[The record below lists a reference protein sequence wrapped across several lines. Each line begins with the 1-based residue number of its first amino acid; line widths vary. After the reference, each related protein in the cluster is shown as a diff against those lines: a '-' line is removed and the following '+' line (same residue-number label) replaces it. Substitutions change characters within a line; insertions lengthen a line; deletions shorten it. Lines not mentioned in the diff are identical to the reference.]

1 MEVNQEANEKKD
13 DWGGEEQHN
22 NQLPIQDIS

>member
-1 MEVNQEANEKKD
+1 MEENQEEANKKGD
-13 DWGGEEQHN
+13 GGEEQHN